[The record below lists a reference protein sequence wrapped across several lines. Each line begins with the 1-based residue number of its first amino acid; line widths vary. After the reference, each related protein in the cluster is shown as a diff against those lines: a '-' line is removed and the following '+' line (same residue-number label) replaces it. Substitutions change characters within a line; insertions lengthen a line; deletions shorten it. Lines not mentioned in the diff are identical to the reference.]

1 MAAEEDLRVGRP
13 YVCLIGHLS
22 WDHFGLGMTMVR
34 EAPSIHKREGGTVAG
49 DCCPTFTRGN
59 LAFQS

>member
-13 YVCLIGHLS
+13 DVCLVGHLS
-22 WDHFGLGMTMVR
+22 WDHFGLGLPWFVKLHR
-34 EAPSIHKREGGTVAG
+34 YAKEKVALWQV
-49 DCCPTFTRGN
+49 TAATWGN